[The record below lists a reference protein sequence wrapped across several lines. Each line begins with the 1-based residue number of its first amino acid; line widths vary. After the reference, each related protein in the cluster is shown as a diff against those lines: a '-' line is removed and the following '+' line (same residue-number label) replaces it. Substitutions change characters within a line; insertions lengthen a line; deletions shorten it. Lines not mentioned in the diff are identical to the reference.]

1 MMPASS
7 SGTAGSVAPRPA
19 RDATLGAAP
28 DATLGAA
35 RAAAYGLAALLAL
48 AGCKRDDMYTQDRQS
63 SWDRN
68 KFFRDR
74 STMRLPVAGTVARNP
89 TDPDVSEPR
98 VITAGMLE
106 RGQQRYNIFCSTC
119 HGQSGD
125 GLGMIVQRGFQNPG
139 TLYTDE
145 LRRAPAQ
152 HFYDVITNGQK
163 SMYSFAA
170 RVPSADRW
178 AITAYIR
185 ALQASQAADPA
196 TLPAEDRARLE
207 ASK

>member
-1 MMPASS
+1 MISS
-7 SGTAGSVAPRPA
+7 AI
-19 RDATLGAAP
+19 
-28 DATLGAA
+28 
-35 RAAAYGLAALLAL
+35 RAAGLGFAALLAL
-48 AGCKRDDMYTQDRQS
+48 AGCKRDNMYAQDRQQ

-68 KFFRDR
+68 NLFRDH
-74 STMRLPVAGTVARNP
+74 STMRHPVAGTVARNP
-89 TDPDVSEPR
+89 TDPDVPQPR

-139 TLYTDE
+139 TLWTDK
-145 LRRAPAQ
+145 LLHAPAE
-152 HFYDVITNGQK
+152 HFYDVITNGK
-163 SMYSFAA
+163 GGMYSFAA

-196 TLPAEDRARLE
+196 ALPAEDQARLE